1 MGSSC
6 KPNGQSIDSAVGG
19 LVWVRRRNGSWWPA
33 QILGLDELPEG
44 CLVSTKRS
52 GTPVKLLGREDVSVD
67 WYNLE
72 KSKRVK
78 PFRCGEYDE
87 CIERAKVTASI
98 NCGKASK
105 YARREDAILHALEI
119 ENFQLSKN
127 NNLEHVSDKS
137 SGLDFISVSP
147 QELSRTAASPDD
159 SLEDMMQETQNESE
173 DGETEGSKR
182 RMRGLEDLGVGGA
195 VSPFKKKRSRV
206 VHIHDFLKKKSRRC
220 QLTKVM
226 KRTEMVTI
234 PVMSE
239 GLADLNRSG
248 FPDAEMWEMEY
259 KEVKGS
265 FSDGTSDAANK
276 QKEFENSS
284 VSELLETDDSSGRL
298 FDVPFIKEEK
308 QTAGSSPALE
318 PETGLVGTQPKFG
331 QSSPVETVS
340 VVPNEFQE
348 SSYISSGADISHI
361 IDNNGSSKWQHKG
374 KRKSR
379 NKSKTKP
386 IMSFLTP
393 DDESREVNGTVEVT
407 APQKFMFIHQP
418 CSAGSLYDIN
428 IKVKSDNFPRHIPY
442 ISLASNLTGQRV
454 TGHSV
459 EVEVVNDVVCDL
471 SFNSSECP
479 SSSCELGGVNMVNG
493 DAEMVP
499 EALKKV
505 RKYGPLSKKK
515 TRKLSSLTASKRPSE
530 SGMLKRPDVAC
541 VPLNVVF
548 GRINAVLGLTSEDEG
563 PTR

>member
-6 KPNGQSIDSAVGG
+6 EPNGQSIDPAVGG
-19 LVWVRRRNGSWWPA
+19 LVWVCRRNGSWWPA
-33 QILGLDELPEG
+33 RILGADEVPEG
-44 CLVSTKRS
+44 RLVSTKRT
-52 GTPVKLLGREDVSVD
+52 GTPVKLLGREDASVD

-78 PFRCGEYDE
+78 AFRCGEYDE
-87 CIERAKVTASI
+87 CIERAKFTASI
-98 NCGKASK
+98 NCGKASR

-119 ENFQLSKN
+119 ESSQLSKNN

-147 QELSRTAASPDD
+147 QELSPAAASPDD
-159 SLEDMMQETQNESE
+159 SSEGMRQEIPNESE
-173 DGETEGSKR
+173 DDETEGSKK

-195 VSPFKKKRSRV
+195 ISPLKKKQTRV

-234 PVMSE
+234 PVMCE
-239 GLADLNRSG
+239 GLADLNGSG

-259 KEVKGS
+259 NEVKGS
-265 FSDGTSDAANK
+265 FSDSMADVANMK
-276 QKEFENSS
+276 KEYENSS
-284 VSELLETDDSSGRL
+284 VSELLKTDDSSERL

-318 PETGLVGTQPKFG
+318 PETGLVGTQPQSG
-331 QSSPVETVS
+331 QSSLVETVS
-340 VVPNEFQE
+340 VVPDEFQE
-348 SSYISSGADISHI
+348 SGYISS
-361 IDNNGSSKWQHKG
+361 
-374 KRKSR
+374 
-379 NKSKTKP
+379 
-386 IMSFLTP
+386 
-393 DDESREVNGTVEVT
+393 DDESREVDDTVEVT
-407 APQKFMFIHQP
+407 APQKFMFIHQR
-418 CSAGSLYDIN
+418 CSAGSLYDIS

-459 EVEVVNDVVCDL
+459 EVEVVNDAFFDL

-479 SSSCELGGVNMVNG
+479 SSSCELGGVNG
-493 DAEMVP
+493 DVEMIP
-499 EALKKV
+499 EASKKV
-505 RKYGPLSKKK
+505 RKNGALSKKK
-515 TRKLSSLTASKRPSE
+515 TRKLSSLTGSKRPSE

-541 VPLNVVF
+541 VPLSVVF
-548 GRINAVLGLTSEDEG
+548 GRINAVLGLTLDDEG

>member
-6 KPNGQSIDSAVGG
+6 EPNGQSIDPAVGG
-19 LVWVRRRNGSWWPA
+19 LVWVCRRNGSWWPA
-33 QILGLDELPEG
+33 RILGADEVPEG
-44 CLVSTKRS
+44 RLVSTKRT
-52 GTPVKLLGREDVSVD
+52 GTPVKLLGREDASVD

-78 PFRCGEYDE
+78 AFRCGEYDE
-87 CIERAKVTASI
+87 CIERAKFTASI
-98 NCGKASK
+98 NCGKASR

-119 ENFQLSKN
+119 ESSQLSKNN

-147 QELSRTAASPDD
+147 QELSPAAASPDD
-159 SLEDMMQETQNESE
+159 SSEGMRQEIPNESE
-173 DGETEGSKR
+173 DDETEGSNK

-195 VSPFKKKRSRV
+195 ISPLKKKQTRV

-234 PVMSE
+234 PVMCE
-239 GLADLNRSG
+239 GLADLNGSG

-259 KEVKGS
+259 NEVKGS
-265 FSDGTSDAANK
+265 FSDSMADVANMK
-276 QKEFENSS
+276 KEYENSS
-284 VSELLETDDSSGRL
+284 VSELLKTDDSSERL

-318 PETGLVGTQPKFG
+318 PETGLVGTQPQSG
-331 QSSPVETVS
+331 QSSLVETVS
-340 VVPNEFQE
+340 VVPDEFQE
-348 SSYISSGADISHI
+348 SGYISSGADISHI

-379 NKSKTKP
+379 NKGKTKP

-393 DDESREVNGTVEVT
+393 DDESREVDDTVEVT
-407 APQKFMFIHQP
+407 APQKFMFIHQR
-418 CSAGSLYDIN
+418 CSAGSLYDIS

-459 EVEVVNDVVCDL
+459 EVEVVNDAFFDL

-479 SSSCELGGVNMVNG
+479 SSSCELGGVNG
-493 DAEMVP
+493 DVEMIP
-499 EALKKV
+499 EASKKV
-505 RKYGPLSKKK
+505 RKNGALSKKK
-515 TRKLSSLTASKRPSE
+515 TRKLSSLTGSKRPSE

-541 VPLNVVF
+541 VPLSVVF
-548 GRINAVLGLTSEDEG
+548 GRINAVLGLTLDDEG